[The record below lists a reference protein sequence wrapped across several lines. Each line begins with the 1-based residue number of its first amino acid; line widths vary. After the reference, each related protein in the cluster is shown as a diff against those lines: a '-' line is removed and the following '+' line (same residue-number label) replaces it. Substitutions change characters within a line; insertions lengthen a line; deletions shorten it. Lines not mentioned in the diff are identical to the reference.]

1 MKQPTNIWCF
11 TIRMLKERGDIMKK
25 KTYALVCIMSMSIG
39 LMSCAK
45 TPQEEIVVDR
55 SEGIPK
61 ESILEKDDDV
71 PKDLQIP
78 NHWHERIE
86 RSDGFVTLEADCSP
100 QIPEIYNTPVDVYEQ
115 LPLNDELLEELCDY
129 FTDGNPLYEYPR
141 MTKDQLES
149 EKARM
154 ENYEGTWA
162 SLSGGLGATQ
172 YWQDQLSKMD
182 QLIDEAPEKA
192 RTKDSIKPI
201 LMEPVQ
207 TERDFYDGVSD
218 YYYDTDEKI
227 GFTAKIDK
235 GNEKNPLIRA
245 VSYSDKLGST
255 SNFLYSQGTFIDEE
269 YLLPLIHEN
278 LDSNNKNDAWLKTL
292 KEQMEE
298 VPSLS
303 EEEALKEAK
312 ALLHELSIT
321 GFEVGSCVKAIG
333 NRNTETWV
341 LWDEDN
347 PFNEVGFSIYF
358 YRTLGDVMGYSQ
370 RSPEILEGIPETV
383 YAPQFSAEKIQ
394 IIITKDGVQ
403 KFAWTNMSKKIDTVA
418 DNTKLLSF
426 DEIKEKLADHLLYST
441 LADDGDEL
449 KDTGSKCI
457 YNVINI
463 QIRAANINAFE
474 EPEKVW
480 LVPVWVFDLEKTG
493 LTSAGEILKWGT
505 ETVVLNA
512 IDGGFVTIKRDE

>member
-1 MKQPTNIWCF
+1 MKN
-11 TIRMLKERGDIMKK
+11 
-25 KTYALVCIMSMSIG
+25 KTYILVCLLCLSSG
-39 LMSCAK
+39 LMACAK

-78 NHWHERIE
+78 DHWHEKIE
-86 RSDGFVTLEADCSP
+86 RSDGFVTLEADYSP

-115 LPLNDELLEELCDY
+115 SVLTNELLEKLCDY
-129 FTDGNPLYEYPR
+129 FSDGNPLYEYPK
-141 MTKDQLES
+141 MTKDELES

-162 SLSGGLGATQ
+162 SLSGGLGSTQ

-192 RTKDSIKPI
+192 GTKNSIKPV

-218 YYYDTDEKI
+218 YYYDTDEKL

-235 GNEKNPLIRA
+235 ENEKNPLIRA
-245 VSYSDKLGST
+245 ISYSDKLGST
-255 SNFLYSQGTFIDEE
+255 TNFLYSQGTFIDEE
-269 YLLPLIHEN
+269 YLMPLIHGN
-278 LDSNNKNDAWLKTL
+278 LDSNNKNDAWLKSL
-292 KEQMEE
+292 KEHMEE
-298 VPSLS
+298 IPSLS
-303 EEEALKEAK
+303 EEEALNEAK
-312 ALLHELSIT
+312 ALLDKLSIK

-358 YRTLGDVMGYSQ
+358 YRTLGDLMGYSQ

-383 YAPQFSAEKIQ
+383 YAPQFSSEKIQ

-418 DNTKLLSF
+418 NNTKLLSF
-426 DEIKEKLADHLLYST
+426 DEIKEKLANHLLYSA
-441 LADDGDEL
+441 LSDDGDEL
-449 KDTGSKCI
+449 KDTGTKCI
-457 YNVINI
+457 YNVTNI

-480 LVPVWVFDLEKTG
+480 LVPVWVFNLEKTG
-493 LTSAGEILKWGT
+493 LTSDGEVLKWGT
-505 ETVVLNA
+505 ENVVLNA
-512 IDGGFVTIKRDE
+512 IDGGFVSIKQGEG